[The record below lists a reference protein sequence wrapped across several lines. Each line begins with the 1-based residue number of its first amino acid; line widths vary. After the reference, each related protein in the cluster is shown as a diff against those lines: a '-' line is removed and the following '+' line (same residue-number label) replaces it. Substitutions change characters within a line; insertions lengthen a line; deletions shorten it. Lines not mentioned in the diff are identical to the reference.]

1 MGYNKNVFLSSQT
14 SSRFHEKKV
23 SNTWKFRPFSIEYIA
38 LQVLGLC
45 KFEALA
51 KSRELFDFLFRFAFL
66 VRCPSYKKCN
76 FCSALASFFYS
87 AQLGDFP
94 WIQNSFVLFSLIH
107 SVEITKIYSRER
119 SHTFLTKNSWN

>member
-76 FCSALASFFYS
+76 FCSALASFFLFCTTGRFS
-87 AQLGDFP
+87 V
-94 WIQNSFVLFSLIH
+94 NSEFFCSLIP
-107 SVEITKIYSRER
+107 TQCGNL
-119 SHTFLTKNSWN
+119 LTHIFDKKFVKLTVLLKS

>member
-1 MGYNKNVFLSSQT
+1 MGYNKDVFLSSQT

-76 FCSALASFFYS
+76 FCSALASFFLFCTTGRFS
-87 AQLGDFP
+87 V
-94 WIQNSFVLFSLIH
+94 NSEFFCFLLPH
-107 SVEITKIYSRER
+107 SVEITEIYY
-119 SHTFLTKNSWN
+119 HTFLTKNSCN

>member
-1 MGYNKNVFLSSQT
+1 MATTKNTFLKSV
-14 SSRFHEKKV
+14 SRKKKLV
-23 SNTWKFRPFSIEYIA
+23 ILGNSDHSLLNT

-76 FCSALASFFYS
+76 FCSAGAASFFYS
-87 AQLGDFP
+87 AQLEDF
-94 WIQNSFVLFSLIH
+94 S
-107 SVEITKIYSRER
+107 
-119 SHTFLTKNSWN
+119 